1 MSRDDYIPELM
12 DIQRLS
18 LIKYG
23 VPWHFVPT
31 AYLESVSKIPFAL
44 ALWLLPSC
52 PPRTPYD
59 NLGPGDG

>member
-1 MSRDDYIPELM
+1 MSRDDYVPELM

-31 AYLESVSKIPFAL
+31 AYLESVPIEDTLRFSAL
-44 ALWLLPSC
+44 ASPILPS
-52 PPRTPYD
+52 TD
-59 NLGPGDG
+59 SL